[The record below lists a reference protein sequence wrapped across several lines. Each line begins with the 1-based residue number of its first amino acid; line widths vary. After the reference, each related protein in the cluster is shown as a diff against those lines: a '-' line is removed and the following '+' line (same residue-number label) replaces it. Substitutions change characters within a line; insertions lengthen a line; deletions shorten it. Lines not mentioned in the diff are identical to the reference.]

1 MRRALVLG
9 IWLLLAAAGVMTVL
23 GVFATRDSVDI
34 SDLARIQPDSQV
46 RARAE
51 AKLNAFGQTSEQARQ
66 AGREIPAQIAFTH
79 DEMTALLQDWA
90 RQDHGFGSITD
101 LQLTFRP
108 RTLTLTGVVH
118 SLGLSFPFRL
128 DVAVMTENSQREA
141 EITRFQVGEMY
152 APGFV
157 RSLVLALA
165 ERTVDAGL
173 PRLPIAIES
182 LVVTDG
188 ELFVSGAA
196 VP

>member
-9 IWLLLAAAGVMTVL
+9 IWLLLALAGVIAVL
-23 GVFATRDSVDI
+23 GVFATRGSVDI
-34 SDLARIQPDSQV
+34 SDLARHQPDPQV

-51 AKLNAFGQTSEQARQ
+51 AKLGAFAQISEQARL

-79 DEMTALLQDWA
+79 DETTALLRDWGIS
-90 RQDHGFGSITD
+90 DHGFGSVTD

-108 RTLTLTGVVH
+108 RILTLTGVVH
-118 SLGLSFPFRL
+118 SAGLSFPFRL
-128 DVAVMTENSQREA
+128 DLAIATENSERTA
-141 EITRFQVGEMY
+141 EIVRFQVGEMY

-157 RSLVLALA
+157 RSLILALA
-165 ERTVDAGL
+165 ERTLDAGL
-173 PRLPIAIES
+173 PRLPIAIET
-182 LVVTDG
+182 LVVTNG

>member
-23 GVFATRDSVDI
+23 GVFATRGSVDI
-34 SDLARIQPDSQV
+34 SDLARIQPDPQV

-128 DVAVMTENSQREA
+128 DVTVMTENSQREA

>member
-23 GVFATRDSVDI
+23 GVFATRGSVDI
-34 SDLARIQPDSQV
+34 SDLARIQPDPQV

-90 RQDHGFGSITD
+90 RQDHGFGSISD

-128 DVAVMTENSQREA
+128 DVTVMTENSQRQA

-157 RSLVLALA
+157 RSLLLALA

>member
-9 IWLLLAAAGVMTVL
+9 IWLLLAAAGVVTVL
-23 GVFATRDSVDI
+23 GVFATRGSVDI
-34 SDLARIQPDSQV
+34 SDLARIQPDPQV

-90 RQDHGFGSITD
+90 RQDHGFGSVTD

-128 DVAVMTENSQREA
+128 DVAVATENSQREA

>member
-23 GVFATRDSVDI
+23 GVFATRGSVDI
-34 SDLARIQPDSQV
+34 SDLARIQPDPQV

-90 RQDHGFGSITD
+90 RQDHGFGSISD

-128 DVAVMTENSQREA
+128 DVTVMTENSQRQA

>member
-9 IWLLLAAAGVMTVL
+9 IWLLLAAAGVLTVL
-23 GVFATRDSVDI
+23 GVFATRGSVDI
-34 SDLARIQPDSQV
+34 SDLARIQPDPQV

-51 AKLNAFGQTSEQARQ
+51 DKLNAFGQTSEQARQ

>member
-23 GVFATRDSVDI
+23 GVFATRGSVDI
-34 SDLARIQPDSQV
+34 SDLARIQPDPQV

-128 DVAVMTENSQREA
+128 DVTVMTENSQRQA

>member
-23 GVFATRDSVDI
+23 GVFATRGSVDI
-34 SDLARIQPDSQV
+34 SDLARIQPDPQI

>member
-9 IWLLLAAAGVMTVL
+9 IWLLLAAAGVLTVL
-23 GVFATRDSVDI
+23 GVFATRGSVDI
-34 SDLARIQPDSQV
+34 SDLARIQPDPKV

>member
-9 IWLLLAAAGVMTVL
+9 IWLLLAAAGVLTVL
-23 GVFATRDSVDI
+23 GVFATRGSVDI
-34 SDLARIQPDSQV
+34 SDLARIQPDPQI

-90 RQDHGFGSITD
+90 LQDHGFGSITD

>member
-9 IWLLLAAAGVMTVL
+9 IWLLLALAGVIAVL
-23 GVFATRDSVDI
+23 GVFATRGSVDI
-34 SDLARIQPDSQV
+34 SDLARHQPDPLV

-51 AKLNAFGQTSEQARQ
+51 AKLGAFAQISEQARL

-79 DEMTALLQDWA
+79 DETTALLRDWGID
-90 RQDHGFGSITD
+90 DHGFGSVTD

-108 RTLTLTGVVH
+108 RILTLTGVVH
-118 SLGLSFPFRL
+118 SAGLSFPFRL
-128 DVAVMTENSQREA
+128 DLAIATENSERTA
-141 EITRFQVGEMY
+141 EIVRFQVGEMY

-157 RSLVLALA
+157 RSLILALA
-165 ERTVDAGL
+165 ERTLDAGL
-173 PRLPIAIES
+173 PRLPIAIET
-182 LVVTDG
+182 LVVTNG

>member
-9 IWLLLAAAGVMTVL
+9 IWLLLAAAGVLTVL
-23 GVFATRDSVDI
+23 GVFATRGSVDI
-34 SDLARIQPDSQV
+34 SDLARIQPDPQI

-90 RQDHGFGSITD
+90 LQDHGFGSITD

-141 EITRFQVGEMY
+141 EMTRFQVGEMY

>member
-23 GVFATRDSVDI
+23 GVFATRGSVDI
-34 SDLARIQPDSQV
+34 SDLARIQPDPQV

-128 DVAVMTENSQREA
+128 DVVVMTENSQREA